1 MCVLKIIYICI
12 YRTWKKYKNDGNPK
26 LYIYIYL
33 YIYKYIHIQVR
44 DINTLNFRSHR
55 PADAGRAAGVK

>member
-1 MCVLKIIYICI
+1 MYISYLEKIQK
-12 YRTWKKYKNDGNPK
+12 RRQPK
-26 LYIYIYL
+26 ITYIYL